1 MRVTNVAEYGM
12 ICALHL
18 ARRDGAVVSGREIAA
33 AERLPADSVEQILIR
48 LRRAGIA
55 RSTRGARGGYCLAR
69 PAGEISVRDVIQS
82 AEESV
87 FELNCES
94 HPVDASRCAPSHACS
109 IRPVW
114 LLLQTRINDVLAG
127 VSLADLLAIESDPGR
142 PHAAADAVTS
152 LTRRLP
158 VLAG

>member
-1 MRVTNVAEYGM
+1 MRVTNIAEYGM

-18 ARRDGAVVSGREIAA
+18 ARRGGALVSGREIAA

-55 RSTRGARGGYCLAR
+55 QSARGAHGGYRLAR
-69 PAGEISVRDVIQS
+69 PAAEISVRDVIQA

-127 VSLADLLAIESDPGR
+127 VALADLLALESDLGR
-142 PHAAADAVTS
+142 PSSAADALTS

>member
-1 MRVTNVAEYGM
+1 VRVTNVAEYGM

-18 ARRDGAVVSGREIAA
+18 ARRDGTLVSGREIAA

-55 RSTRGARGGYCLAR
+55 RSTRGAHGGYRLAR
-69 PAGEISVRDVIQS
+69 PAHEISVRDVIQAS
-82 AEESV
+82 EESV

-94 HPVDASRCAPSHACS
+94 HPVDSSRCAPSHACS

-127 VSLADLLAIESDPGR
+127 VSLADLLGLESDLGHP
-142 PHAAADAVTS
+142 PAAADAVTS

>member
-1 MRVTNVAEYGM
+1 M

-18 ARRDGAVVSGREIAA
+18 ARRHGEVVSGREIAA

-55 RSTRGARGGYCLAR
+55 HSTRGARGGYRLAR
-69 PAGEISVRDVIQS
+69 AAGEISVRDVIES

-127 VSLADLLAIESDPGR
+127 VSLADLLASETDLGR
-142 PHAAADAVTS
+142 PRGVDAVIS

>member
-18 ARRDGAVVSGREIAA
+18 ARHDGALVSGREIAA
-33 AERLPADSVEQILIR
+33 SERLPADSVEQILIR

-55 RSTRGARGGYCLAR
+55 RSTRGAHGGYRLAR
-69 PAGEISVRDVIQS
+69 PAGEISVRDVVQA

-94 HPVDASRCAPSHACS
+94 HPVDSSRCAPSHACS

-127 VSLADLLAIESDPGR
+127 VSLADLLALESDLG
-142 PHAAADAVTS
+142 HAQAAGDVVTS